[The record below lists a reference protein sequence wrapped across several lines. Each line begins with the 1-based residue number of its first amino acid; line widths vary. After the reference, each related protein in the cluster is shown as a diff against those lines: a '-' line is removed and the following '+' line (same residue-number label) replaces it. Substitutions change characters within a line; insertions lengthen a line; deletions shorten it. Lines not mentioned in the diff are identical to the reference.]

1 MGTTVEEVIAAHRAA
16 GRSFQAAGLTSFV
29 RAEGEGEPIVL
40 LHGLPS
46 SSFLYR
52 KVIGELAARGFAA
65 MSFDLPGLGLADRPL
80 DFDFTFA
87 GLGRFA
93 EAAVDAL
100 GLDRFHLVVHDVGG
114 PVGFELA
121 ASAPERVRS
130 LTILNTVVAMDAV
143 PFPMEIYAGVGG
155 PTGMGSAAAAAGVP
169 GAYLRDRHQR
179 PVGGPPGRDR
189 RLSRTGRT
197 DRRWGGVP
205 GDHAQPS
212 PRRPRSSSGIDR
224 PRGPGRERELASD
237 LEGHRIIGDLG
248 DDVAVG
254 GVGIGLQREPEGR
267 QPLIQVAAH
276 GRRRDRGGGRCL
288 VGGLVGPAMRI
299 IDKRSEGAP

>member
-1 MGTTVEEVIAAHRAA
+1 MGTTVDEVIAAHRAA
-16 GRSFQAAGLTSFV
+16 GRSFEAAGLTSFV

-65 MSFDLPGLGLADRPL
+65 MSFDLPGLGLADRPV

-100 GLDRFHLVVHDVGG
+100 GLDRFHLVVHDAGG

-130 LTILNTVVAMDAV
+130 LTILNAGPWGLADISTVVAAR
-143 PFPMEIYAGVGG
+143 VG
-155 PTGMGSAAAAAGVP
+155 
-169 GAYLRDRHQR
+169 
-179 PVGGPPGRDR
+179 
-189 RLSRTGRT
+189 
-197 DRRWGGVP
+197 
-205 GDHAQPS
+205 
-212 PRRPRSSSGIDR
+212 
-224 PRGPGRERELASD
+224 
-237 LEGHRIIGDLG
+237 
-248 DDVAVG
+248 
-254 GVGIGLQREPEGR
+254 
-267 QPLIQVAAH
+267 
-276 GRRRDRGGGRCL
+276 
-288 VGGLVGPAMRI
+288 
-299 IDKRSEGAP
+299 

>member
-1 MGTTVEEVIAAHRAA
+1 MGTTVDEVIAAHRAA
-16 GRSFQAAGLTSFV
+16 GRSFEAAGLTSFV

-65 MSFDLPGLGLADRPL
+65 MSFDLPGLGLADRPV

-100 GLDRFHLVVHDVGG
+100 GLDRFHLVVHDAGG

-143 PFPMEIYAGVGG
+143 PFPMEIYARL
-155 PTGMGSAAAAAGVP
+155 AAQRGWAA
-169 GAYLRDRHQR
+169 L
-179 PVGGPPGRDR
+179 PPPR
-189 RLSRTGRT
+189 
-197 DRRWGGVP
+197 
-205 GDHAQPS
+205 S
-212 PRRPRSSSGIDR
+212 PRRS
-224 PRGPGRERELASD
+224 AS
-237 LEGHRIIGDLG
+237 
-248 DDVAVG
+248 
-254 GVGIGLQREPEGR
+254 P
-267 QPLIQVAAH
+267 
-276 GRRRDRGGGRCL
+276 
-288 VGGLVGPAMRI
+288 
-299 IDKRSEGAP
+299 